1 MHQGKP
7 RLRDRWG
14 HINLLKPCFLSGNT
28 TWWMK
33 LETLQIFR
41 SNINKTFS
49 HLTIL
54 THRALKTLHTAVLQ
68 HIKSRIKR
76 GGKTQK
82 HRTCSDNYW
91 RSLQSPYP
99 SVIKKFFKKFL
110 NPDPDRYDFK
120 NLLVTSLFEDKSP
133 TKFSL
138 RSYQHFYVKLSTD
151 RLTDKRRVK
160 RTLLTHHNIIFR
172 LLSILAQWYSAA
184 TWRIK

>member
-1 MHQGKP
+1 
-7 RLRDRWG
+7 
-14 HINLLKPCFLSGNT
+14 
-28 TWWMK
+28 MK

-54 THRALKTLHTAVLQ
+54 THRRHRALKTLHIAVLQ

-99 SVIKKFFKKFL
+99 SVIKKFFKNSL
-110 NPDPDRYDFK
+110 IRIQIGM
-120 NLLVTSLFEDKSP
+120 TSKI
-133 TKFSL
+133 
-138 RSYQHFYVKLSTD
+138 Y
-151 RLTDKRRVK
+151 
-160 RTLLTHHNIIFR
+160 
-172 LLSILAQWYSAA
+172 W
-184 TWRIK
+184 